1 MQNKRNILDTLKRN
15 KEGTEKNELVN
26 NVKMAGKTG
35 VAFRLEIWHALLD
48 STDVSGEAEQ
58 VF

>member
-35 VAFRLEIWHALLD
+35 VAFRLEIWRALSD
-48 STDVSGEAEQ
+48 SIDV
-58 VF
+58 